1 MVIKRT
7 KKRVSRKKIS
17 RRGIARRGRTRSRV
31 NRRGSQLRGG
41 ARPEPLLLQ
50 CGQCEFKGTVA
61 DLRQHMISGH
71 RVQTTDPPTKIMCHH
86 RDCKQQ
92 GKTYTK
98 SELMEHL
105 RQVPT
110 HDFKNW
116 TQRSVSSASVVQEL
130 LVVRVKIPKAAAW
143 KPIGDMVWKMGATKV
158 VIEGD
163 YRKYKFDTVPYP
175 THADMATLCREVA
188 EMCALAG
195 ESDVTWT
202 VKVGTPPYDVVPT
215 TGSAGASVR
224 VPNIT
229 WTASGT
235 PPTPVAA
242 VTSTSMYSTPASMA
256 DQW

>member
-7 KKRVSRKKIS
+7 RKRVSRKKVS
-17 RRGIARRGRTRSRV
+17 QRGIARRGRTRRRV
-31 NRRGSQLRGG
+31 NRRGSQHGG
-41 ARPEPLLLQ
+41 AFRGSTSKTFRCRFEG
-50 CGQCEFKGTVA
+50 CTNTFTT
-61 DLRQHMISGH
+61 RQ
-71 RVQTTDPPTKIMCHH
+71 
-86 RDCKQQ
+86 
-92 GKTYTK
+92 
-98 SELMEHL
+98 ELNKHL
-105 RQVPT
+105 RENPT
-110 HDFKNW
+110 HRIRGLYPKRGQS
-116 TQRSVSSASVVQEL
+116 TTASARAGQEL
-130 LVVRVKIPKAAAW
+130 LVVRVKIPRAAAW
-143 KPIGDMVWKMGATKV
+143 KPIGDMVWNMGTKKV

-163 YRKYKFDTVPYP
+163 YRRYKFDTVPYP

-195 ESDVTWT
+195 KGDVTWT

-215 TGSAGASVR
+215 TGSATGSAGASVR

-235 PPTPVAA
+235 PPPPVAA